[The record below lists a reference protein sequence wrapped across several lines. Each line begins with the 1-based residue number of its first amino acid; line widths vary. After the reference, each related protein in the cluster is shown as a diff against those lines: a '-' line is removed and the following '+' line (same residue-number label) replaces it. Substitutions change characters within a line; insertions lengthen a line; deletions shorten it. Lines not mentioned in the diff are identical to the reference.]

1 MPDFEP
7 LMAASPA
14 NATYAYGAAIAY
26 EYRGRNAWLLGD
38 RVSAMA
44 WYRKSLALSAKLLS
58 GRTTDVSARVQKM
71 ADEGPIATLLALSG
85 ERAAAAKM
93 ADDLVKEAGEM
104 KDARRDLHLAYAW
117 SWYAQTYEAL
127 HDPVKAAEGY
137 EKSAE
142 TWKQVIGSSEVPPY
156 EDMRQEALRK
166 AARYRAQVQRN
177 AP

>member
-1 MPDFEP
+1 
-7 LMAASPA
+7 
-14 NATYAYGAAIAY
+14 
-26 EYRGRNAWLLGD
+26 
-38 RVSAMA
+38 
-44 WYRKSLALSAKLLS
+44 LSAKLLS

-137 EKSAE
+137 EKSA
-142 TWKQVIGSSEVPPY
+142 
-156 EDMRQEALRK
+156 
-166 AARYRAQVQRN
+166 
-177 AP
+177 